1 MGYRFSK
8 QASLASFSPY
18 MLLFGREPDL
28 PMAIRRQINGVVQMD
43 NPDVWVEVCSE
54 RAELFRHIMPMAFQN
69 LAIAQHRDMLRYA
82 TI

>member
-18 MLLFGREPDL
+18 YLMFGREPDL
-28 PMAIRRQINGVVQMD
+28 PMSIRRQTAIVVHLD
-43 NPDVWVEVCSE
+43 DPDMWIRACEE
-54 RAELFRHIMPMAFQN
+54 RAALFKRIMPMAFEN
-69 LAIAQHRDMLRYA
+69 LAIAQPRNRLRYA